1 MNPADFGAA
10 SAEIF
15 LLCAACLVLLV
26 DLFAGARSPRLTYA
40 LSLATVV
47 LTAFS
52 ALSHNPP
59 AGSVPIA
66 FSGLFIGDALSV
78 SLKVF
83 ACVAMAVCLVYS
95 RSYLRQRGLDRGE
108 YFVLMLFALLGML
121 VQISANSFLT
131 IYLGLELMSLCLYAL
146 VAIHRD
152 SARATEAAMKY
163 FVLGAL
169 ASGLLLYG
177 MSMLYGATGSLQ
189 IDQVASAIAS
199 GKIDRTVLV
208 FGLVFVVAGLSFK
221 MGVVPFHMWVPDVYQ
236 GAPNAMTLLI
246 GSAPKIAAFAMAI
259 RLLVGA
265 LPALAEHWQQ
275 MLLLMAWAS
284 LAVGN
289 LAAIAQTN
297 LKRMLAYSTIAQMGF
312 VLLALLAGG
321 SGAGACCARDAYSAA
336 MFYTIAYV
344 LLSLGAFGVMLL
356 LSRRGFEAEMLDD
369 YRGLNQRHP
378 WHAFVMLLMMF
389 ALAGIPPTVGFH
401 SKLAVLQ
408 SLVQVG
414 HLWTAVFAML
424 MSVVGAFYYLRVVKI
439 MYFDAAVDTAAI
451 EAPLD
456 MRLVLGLNGVLV
468 LALGVAPALLMDV
481 CASAIDALL
490 KGV

>member
-10 SAEIF
+10 STEIF
-15 LLCAACLVLLV
+15 LLCAASLVLLI
-26 DLFAGARSPRLTYA
+26 DLFIGERKPGLTYGLA
-40 LSLATVV
+40 LATVV
-47 LTAFS
+47 LAGLS
-52 ALSHNPP
+52 ATGHVPP
-59 AGSVPIA
+59 EGAEVVA
-66 FSGLFIGDALSV
+66 FSGLFIGDTLSV

-83 ACVAMAVCLVYS
+83 TCIAMGVCLVYS
-95 RSYLRQRGLDRGE
+95 RTYLRARGLDRGE
-108 YFVLMLFALLGML
+108 YFVLMLFALLGMF
-121 VQISANSFLT
+121 VQISANSFLV

-189 IDQVASAIAS
+189 LDKVAAAIAS
-199 GKIDRTVLV
+199 GQIDRTVLV

-221 MGVVPFHMWVPDVYQ
+221 LGVVPFHMWVPDVYH

-246 GSAPKIAAFAMAI
+246 GSAPKIAAFAMAM

-265 LPALAEHWQQ
+265 LPTLAEHWQQ

-289 LAAIAQTN
+289 FAAIAQTN
-297 LKRMLAYSTIAQMGF
+297 LKRMLAYSTISQMGF

-321 SGAGACCARDAYSAA
+321 NAGGTCCGQDAYSAA
-336 MFYTIAYV
+336 MFYTVVYV

-356 LSRRGFEAEMLDD
+356 LSRGGFEAEALDD

-389 ALAGIPPTVGFH
+389 ALAGIPPTAGFH

-414 HLWTAVFAML
+414 HTWTAVFAML
-424 MSVVGAFYYLRVVKI
+424 MSVVGAFYYLRVVKV
-439 MYFDAAVDTAAI
+439 MYFDAPVDTAAI

-456 MRLVLGLNGVLV
+456 MRLLLGLNGVLV
-468 LALGVAPALLMDV
+468 LVLGVVPSVLMDV
-481 CASAIDALL
+481 CSAAIAALL
-490 KGV
+490 KGF